1 MIDLNLFFALV
12 SFYFVMYVT
21 PGPNNA
27 MVLTSGLKFGFA
39 KTIPHM
45 SGITIGHI
53 LQLIL
58 VCLGLGK
65 IFQVF
70 PEIQQVLK
78 IICAAYLLYLGYK
91 IIGSF
96 SKIKEDDSRPLK
108 FHEAA
113 LFQIVNPKAWTIS
126 SMAASGFLPKGENL
140 IFSILYIAAIAII
153 VIVGFSATN
162 QTDIIDSTLSSISE
176 PLLVNVDQTT
186 YQRADIISISGNS
199 KSASTQL
206 VELSIENTN
215 GVKIWNENINL
226 KNDGKFSTLVI
237 AGGGGWEN
245 DGTYILKATHS
256 NLASEIEFKFFT

>member
-1 MIDLNLFFALV
+1 MIDLNLFVALV

-27 MVLTSGLKFGFA
+27 MVLASGLKFGFL

-65 IFQVF
+65 IFQIF
-70 PEIQQVLK
+70 PDLQNILK
-78 IICAAYLLYLGYK
+78 IICSIYLLYLGYK

-126 SMAASGFLPKGENL
+126 SMAASGFLPKDGNL
-140 IFSILYIAAIAII
+140 
-153 VIVGFSATN
+153 
-162 QTDIIDSTLSSISE
+162 
-176 PLLVNVDQTT
+176 
-186 YQRADIISISGNS
+186 IISIFFI
-199 KSASTQL
+199 ATIAL
-206 VELSIENTN
+206 IICPLSISPWAAFGSAIRNL
-215 GVKIWNENINL
+215 VKNNKIKALIEYFL
-226 KNDGKFSTLVI
+226 AFLLLVT
-237 AGGGGWEN
+237 A
-245 DGTYILKATHS
+245 ILIVIQK
-256 NLASEIEFKFFT
+256 

>member
-45 SGITIGHI
+45 SGITVGHI

-126 SMAASGFLPKGENL
+126 SMAASGFLPKDENL
-140 IFSILYIAAIAII
+140 IFSILYIAVIALIICPLSISPWAAFGSSIRNLVKNNKLKALIEYFLAFLLLITAILI
-153 VIVGFSATN
+153 VI
-162 QTDIIDSTLSSISE
+162 
-176 PLLVNVDQTT
+176 
-186 YQRADIISISGNS
+186 
-199 KSASTQL
+199 K
-206 VELSIENTN
+206 
-215 GVKIWNENINL
+215 K
-226 KNDGKFSTLVI
+226 
-237 AGGGGWEN
+237 
-245 DGTYILKATHS
+245 
-256 NLASEIEFKFFT
+256 

>member
-1 MIDLNLFFALV
+1 MIDLNLFIALV

-27 MVLTSGLKFGFA
+27 MVLTSGLKFGFL

-58 VCLGLGK
+58 VCFGLGK
-65 IFQVF
+65 IFQIF
-70 PEIQQVLK
+70 PEIQNVLK
-78 IICAAYLLYLGYK
+78 IICAIYLLYLGYK

-126 SMAASGFLPKGENL
+126 SMAASGFLPKDENL
-140 IFSILYIAAIAII
+140 IFSIFFISIVALII
-153 VIVGFSATN
+153 CP
-162 QTDIIDSTLSSISE
+162 LSISPWAAFGSAIRNLVKNIKIKAFIE
-176 PLLVNVDQTT
+176 YFLAFLLLVT
-186 YQRADIISISGNS
+186 A
-199 KSASTQL
+199 
-206 VELSIENTN
+206 
-215 GVKIWNENINL
+215 
-226 KNDGKFSTLVI
+226 
-237 AGGGGWEN
+237 
-245 DGTYILKATHS
+245 ILIVLQK
-256 NLASEIEFKFFT
+256 